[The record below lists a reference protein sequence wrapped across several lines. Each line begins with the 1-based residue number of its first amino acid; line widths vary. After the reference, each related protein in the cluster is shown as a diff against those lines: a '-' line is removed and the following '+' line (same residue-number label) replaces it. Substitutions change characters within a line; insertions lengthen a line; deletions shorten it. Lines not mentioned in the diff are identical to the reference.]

1 MKFKRIL
8 QLSSLMIAF
17 SVSMTVQ
24 AQHQDLAEK
33 PQIWQGK
40 SDQHPDTNSIL
51 NAFKHGHFDG
61 HFRYFFMA
69 TNNESNLTD
78 HYANAAG
85 GGLRFETERLHG
97 FQFAVSGFYIFNVNS
112 SNLTKA
118 DSTTG
123 AFSRYELGLFD
134 IENPANK
141 KDIDRLEEFYLRYNL
156 GKSKFIFGKQLINTP
171 FINLQDGRMR
181 PTGVEGFYT
190 DIQASKHT
198 QIEAALLYAISPRST
213 TKWYYIGESIGL
225 NPQGL
230 NIDGSK
236 SNYFNHTRSD
246 YVALLGIKHT
256 FNQHLKLQL
265 WNQYVDR
272 IQNSSFAQL
281 DMNYKIS
288 NNQRFNI
295 ALQSVQ
301 QFAVEYGGN
310 QNQSLTYMPKG
321 AKAFTYG
328 AKLAY
333 GRKNSE
339 WSLNYNRITA
349 HGRYLMPR
357 EWGRDPFF
365 TFMARERNEGLGDV
379 HAITAK
385 YQTTIPTSTLKFN
398 LAAGYYKLP
407 DVKQTAFNKYGL
419 PSYFQI
425 NADIRYQFSGFLK
438 GLESQLLVASKFLQG
453 ETYQNPKYIINKV
466 NLQNYNLVLN
476 YYF

>member
-8 QLSSLMIAF
+8 QLSCFSIAL
-17 SVSMTVQ
+17 SASTTIQ
-24 AQHQDLAEK
+24 AQHQELAEK

-40 SDQHPDTNSIL
+40 SDHHQDSSSVL
-51 NAFKHGHFDG
+51 NAFKRGQFNG
-61 HFRYFFMA
+61 HFRYFLMG
-69 TNNESNLTD
+69 TNNEKILTD
-78 HYANAAG
+78 YYANAAG
-85 GGLRFETERLHG
+85 GGLRFETAPFHG
-97 FQFAVSGFYIFNVNS
+97 VQFAVSGFYIFNLKS
-112 SNLTKA
+112 SDLSKP
-118 DSTTG
+118 DSSTG
-123 AFSRYELGLFD
+123 AMNRYELGLFD
-134 IENPANK
+134 IENPSNT
-141 KDIDRLEEFYLRYNL
+141 KDIDRLEELYIRYNF
-156 GKSKFIFGKQLINTP
+156 GNSKVIFGKQLINTP

-198 QIEAALLYAISPRST
+198 QVEAALLYAISPRST

-295 ALQSVQ
+295 AMQSVQ
-301 QFAVEYGGN
+301 QFVVDHGGN
-310 QNQSLTYMPKG
+310 KNQALTYIPKG
-321 AKAFTYG
+321 AKAITFG
-328 AKLAY
+328 AKVAY

-339 WSLNYNRITA
+339 WSMNYNRITA

-365 TFMARERNEGLGDV
+365 TFMSRERNEGLGDV

-385 YQTTIPTSTLKFN
+385 YQTKIPASTLKFN
-398 LAAGYYKLP
+398 LAVGYFKLP

-453 ETYQNPKYIINKV
+453 ETYQNPKFIINKV